1 LKYKAKFTGAIITG
15 TSTKGPI
22 TVVNV
27 SLEFIPNT
35 GIAAAIASSKLL
47 LSTVNDS
54 VAVYPYIAPDRLL
67 SWLQYLF
74 YRLSVTNNCL
84 TFYSVNKKC

>member
-1 LKYKAKFTGAIITG
+1 MG

-27 SLEFIPNT
+27 SPEFIPNT
-35 GIAAAIASSKLL
+35 GIAAVITSSKLL
-47 LSTVNDS
+47 LSNVNAS

-67 SWLQYLF
+67 S
-74 YRLSVTNNCL
+74 R
-84 TFYSVNKKC
+84 